1 MSTKFESTV
10 RGIPYPQQTVYDVLS
25 NPENL
30 EALKDSMKGDKVQ
43 NVEFDSDSMTVTV
56 ASVGSVKFTIVD
68 REEPKTIKFA
78 AAKSPVPFNFW
89 IQLLPINELNCK
101 MKLTMKAD
109 LNPLI
114 KGMLKKPLE
123 QAIEK
128 MADLLQTIQYE

>member
-1 MSTKFESTV
+1 LKAPCAESLN
-10 RGIPYPQQTVYDVLS
+10 PQQTVYDVLS

-78 AAKSPVPFNFW
+78 AAKKPCTL
-89 IQLLPINELNCK
+89 QLLDS
-101 MKLTMKAD
+101 ASAH
-109 LNPLI
+109 
-114 KGMLKKPLE
+114 
-123 QAIEK
+123 Q
-128 MADLLQTIQYE
+128 